1 MILLPAIDIRGGRC
15 VRLEQGR
22 LDRETVYADDPVA
35 TAEAFAAAGAEWL
48 HVVDLDGA
56 FSGSPR
62 NLEVVRRIAAAVQV
76 PFQLGG
82 GLRRVDDVAEALH
95 AGAHRVIVGTSALVE
110 EDFIPALLER
120 FGPERVVAGIDARD
134 GMVAVRGWVE
144 VSDVA
149 ATVLAARMR
158 AMGVVRAVYTD
169 VAQDGLLAGPNFGAI
184 EEIARVSGLKII
196 ASGGVSSLEDIRR
209 LRALGPAGVEGAIVG
224 KALYDGK
231 LDLVSALAAARGE

>member
-56 FSGSPR
+56 FSGSPC

-169 VAQDGLLAGPNFGAI
+169 VAQDGLLAGPNF
-184 EEIARVSGLKII
+184 
-196 ASGGVSSLEDIRR
+196 
-209 LRALGPAGVEGAIVG
+209 
-224 KALYDGK
+224 
-231 LDLVSALAAARGE
+231 